1 MRGAAGPAC
10 APSRAGDGMQTRL
23 LFMLILAVDHAAVNA
38 AVSAWYRR
46 SFCRDDNFLGARAP
60 DAVQR
65 FFGRAVFTVMVYY
78 AVVILALV
86 LQSDLGGLISYV
98 RWLDRTGGASQRAGS
113 WPP

>member
-1 MRGAAGPAC
+1 
-10 APSRAGDGMQTRL
+10 MQTRL

-65 FFGRAVFTVMVYY
+65 FFGRAVFTVGVLCRRDPG
-78 AVVILALV
+78 AGPTERSGRPDLLRALV
-86 LQSDLGGLISYV
+86 GPYRGCKSAG
-98 RWLDRTGGASQRAGS
+98 WLLASLVWA
-113 WPP
+113 